1 MIKCALRIGGNDHLV
16 VDDDLEHIIGRSSDA
31 TLRIDDERVGEAHA
45 VLGRRATGW
54 VLEDRGSAG
63 GTWFHGQR
71 IDELAIDAP
80 VTVHLGDPDGP
91 VLTLTPLAERVG
103 SSETAE
109 SNLRRPVGGHFASTP
124 LAGVLRIGRSPG
136 NDIVV
141 NDLLVSKHHAELRRS
156 TDGRLDIIDLGS
168 RYGTF
173 VNGVARRRTI
183 VGEGDVIGIGHHELV
198 VRGDRIEDYVDD
210 GAVTLAASGVR
221 VAIGEHC
228 LVDEVGF
235 VLGERSML
243 GVVGPSGA
251 GKSSLLSA
259 VGGLRALEGGHVLYE
274 GRDLHAD
281 FAELSSRIGF
291 VPQADLLHDGLTVR
305 ATLDYS
311 ARLRFPS
318 DVDTDERTQ
327 RIDAVLDEL
336 GIAHR
341 SSNRISELSGGERKR
356 VNVATELLTRPSLL
370 LLDEPASGL
379 DAGLE
384 RTLMRLLR
392 ELADHDHTVV
402 VVTHELDSLGL
413 CDQVLVLA
421 PGGVPAYIG
430 RPDGLDDRFGHGD
443 LVETFH
449 QLGSRPDQEWRDP
462 NADTTVAG
470 VSEPA
475 ETPPTASHTGVRQ
488 WVRHV
493 RTLTR
498 RTLSV
503 IASDRRN
510 FALLVLQAPILGA
523 IMLFAL
529 PPDEL
534 SKPALTQVRFV
545 SAASLTL
552 FVILL
557 GATWLGANNAIREL
571 ARERTLI
578 ARELAVGIPA
588 SAQVTAKAL
597 VLGGLTAAQ
606 AVVLVAI
613 ASARQG
619 GPTDAVV
626 LGWPLGEL
634 ALVVALTG
642 IASMALALLVSAVV
656 SSPDQATTLLPIVL
670 ILQFV
675 LSAGGV
681 LPELVDK
688 PVLREM
694 SAASSAQWGFA
705 GAASTTDLNGLQEFT
720 DQLRDLRVVDAA
732 DPKAAIEALSEP
744 ARPEG
749 RWAAERSSWLTAVG
763 WLIAL
768 TVLPLLAAVFA
779 LRRSVRR

>member
-1 MIKCALRIGGNDHLV
+1 M
-16 VDDDLEHIIGRSSDA
+16 
-31 TLRIDDERVGEAHA
+31 
-45 VLGRRATGW
+45 
-54 VLEDRGSAG
+54 
-63 GTWFHGQR
+63 
-71 IDELAIDAP
+71 
-80 VTVHLGDPDGP
+80 
-91 VLTLTPLAERVG
+91 
-103 SSETAE
+103 
-109 SNLRRPVGGHFASTP
+109 
-124 LAGVLRIGRSPG
+124 
-136 NDIVV
+136 
-141 NDLLVSKHHAELRRS
+141 
-156 TDGRLDIIDLGS
+156 
-168 RYGTF
+168 
-173 VNGVARRRTI
+173 
-183 VGEGDVIGIGHHELV
+183 
-198 VRGDRIEDYVDD
+198 
-210 GAVTLAASGVR
+210 
-221 VAIGEHC
+221 
-228 LVDEVGF
+228 
-235 VLGERSML
+235 
-243 GVVGPSGA
+243 
-251 GKSSLLSA
+251 
-259 VGGLRALEGGHVLYE
+259 
-274 GRDLHAD
+274 
-281 FAELSSRIGF
+281 
-291 VPQADLLHDGLTVR
+291 
-305 ATLDYS
+305 
-311 ARLRFPS
+311 
-318 DVDTDERTQ
+318 
-327 RIDAVLDEL
+327 
-336 GIAHR
+336 
-341 SSNRISELSGGERKR
+341 
-356 VNVATELLTRPSLL
+356 
-370 LLDEPASGL
+370 
-379 DAGLE
+379 
-384 RTLMRLLR
+384 
-392 ELADHDHTVV
+392 
-402 VVTHELDSLGL
+402 
-413 CDQVLVLA
+413 
-421 PGGVPAYIG
+421 
-430 RPDGLDDRFGHGD
+430 
-443 LVETFH
+443 
-449 QLGSRPDQEWRDP
+449 
-462 NADTTVAG
+462 
-470 VSEPA
+470 
-475 ETPPTASHTGVRQ
+475 
-488 WVRHV
+488 
-493 RTLTR
+493 
-498 RTLSV
+498 
-503 IASDRRN
+503 
-510 FALLVLQAPILGA
+510 LQAPILGA

-732 DPKAAIEALSEP
+732 DPKSAIDALSEP

-763 WLIAL
+763 WLVAL
-768 TVLPLLAAVFA
+768 TVLPLLAAIFA
-779 LRRSVRR
+779 LRRSVRTMRGRFAWGRPVRVLPADRFVCRRRTVAVGE